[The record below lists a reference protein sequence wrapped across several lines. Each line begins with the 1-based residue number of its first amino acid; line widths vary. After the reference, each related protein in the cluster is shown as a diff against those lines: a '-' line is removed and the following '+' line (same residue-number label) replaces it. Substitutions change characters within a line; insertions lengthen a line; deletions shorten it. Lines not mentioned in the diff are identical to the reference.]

1 MDQSIDAR
9 THPGLGRGARGRER
23 ETHDG
28 RRRGEASG
36 YGNLKLQSGPRRV
49 RDRAGRSSCRV
60 MRRRRR
66 RGTRS
71 RGAARDL
78 GI

>member
-49 RDRAGRSSCRV
+49 RDRAGRSSIRV
-60 MRRRRR
+60 ASCVVVAVGG
-66 RGTRS
+66 RGHEAP
-71 RGAARDL
+71 RG
-78 GI
+78 I